1 MPQASQPKALR
12 HLKKRQQFQQLLA
25 VFPVAKTSHF
35 CLHSLPAAQ
44 LAGVAPAH
52 RDALWVGVLLPKRWA
67 RHAVTRNLIRRQVY
81 AVALEHCR
89 NDGAGSIPAQAILVR
104 LRGGFH
110 APRKPAHTPRQRHR
124 QPAASSV
131 LLQAA
136 TGTARQ
142 TPAPLRSAASDALRL
157 QVRGQLQRL
166 FARAFAAAAP
176 AAFQNVPQ
184 AGADPSQHTA
194 PPLP

>member
-1 MPQASQPKALR
+1 MPQASQPRALR

-44 LAGVAPAH
+44 LAGGAGAR

-89 NDGAGSIPAQAILVR
+89 SDGAGSIPAQAILVR
-104 LRGGFH
+104 LRGSFH
-110 APRKPAHTPRQRHR
+110 APREPALPPRQRHR
-124 QPAASSV
+124 PAASSA

-142 TPAPLRSAASDALRL
+142 TPAPLRSAASDALRV

-166 FARAFAAAAP
+166 FTRAFASAPP
-176 AAFQNVPQ
+176 AACPSVPQ
-184 AGADPSQHTA
+184 AGPDPSQHTA
-194 PPLP
+194 PLP